1 MIMNSLWGF
10 IKKEVLQTLRD
21 PRMAILLFG
30 VPVIQL
36 MVFGFAISNEV
47 KNVKIGFVQN
57 PKDAKVRELERL
69 AEASGWFIPQ
79 KMSPSIEEAYEDL
92 ASGKI
97 EALFIPDSKDFTYSV
112 GRGEGKAQLLLD
124 ATDLL
129 RARGAERYLLSI
141 SQMTQ
146 GDDSKQSAI
155 DVKILYNPS
164 LSSAFQMVPGVVCM
178 IVCIFTIILTSMS
191 ITKEREKG
199 TLEMLLVS
207 PIKNYQIIAGKS
219 VPYFLIGLINIFVI
233 ISAGM
238 VIFDVPFRGP
248 VIYYAISAA
257 LFLVTTV
264 GVGLLISTIAQT
276 QQQAMMGGFIF
287 LFPAMLL
294 SGIMTPVTN
303 MPEYLQILA
312 SLNPLTHFVTLSRN
326 ILLKGGSP
334 DVVIQHLAIL
344 AVMAI
349 IVFGLAIYRFKKTL

>member
-1 MIMNSLWGF
+1 MNSLWGF
-10 IKKEVLQTLRD
+10 IKKEILQTLRD

-47 KNVKIGFVQN
+47 KNIKIGFMQN
-57 PKDAKVRELERL
+57 PTDYKVRELERR

-79 KMSPSIEEAYEDL
+79 KLKPSTEEAYESL

-97 EALFIPDSKDFTYSV
+97 EALFIPDSKDLGYTM
-112 GRGEGKAQLLLD
+112 GREVGKAQLLLD

-129 RARGAERYLLSI
+129 RARSAERFLLSI
-141 SQMTQ
+141 AQDLNSPS
-146 GDDSKQSAI
+146 DLKSSAI

-164 LSSAFQMVPGVVCM
+164 LSSAYQMVPGVVCM

-191 ITKEREKG
+191 ITKERERG

-207 PIKNYQIIAGKS
+207 PVKRYQIIAGKS
-219 VPYFLIGLINIFVI
+219 VPYFLIGLINIFII

-248 VIYYAISAA
+248 VVLYFISAIF
-257 LFLVTTV
+257 FLIATV
-264 GVGLLISTIAQT
+264 GVGLLISTLAQT

-294 SGIMTPVTN
+294 SGIMTPVSN

-334 DVVIQHLAIL
+334 EVVLKYVAIL
-344 AVMAI
+344 ALMAVMI
-349 IVFGLAIYRFKKTL
+349 FSFAIYRFKKTL